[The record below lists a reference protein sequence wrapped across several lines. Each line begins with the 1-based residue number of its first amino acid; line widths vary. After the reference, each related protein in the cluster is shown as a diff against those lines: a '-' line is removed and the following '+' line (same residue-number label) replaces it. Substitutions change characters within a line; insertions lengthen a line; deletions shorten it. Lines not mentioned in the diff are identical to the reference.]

1 MIIGLKN
8 DRTGL
13 CSLLVLYIPL
23 LGFLWQDC
31 GNIVVIVGHRMGW
44 SPFPGTTVDRV
55 SPVLTRERVVYHP

>member
-1 MIIGLKN
+1 MLSSS
-8 DRTGL
+8 
-13 CSLLVLYIPL
+13 SLFSIARFL
-23 LGFLWQDC
+23 LPRLWQDC